1 MLSTEG
7 SLARPHTCIKITV
20 QVVDLPSPTL
30 TFSHHATL
38 IAIWTTHSRIEFKG
52 PVDP

>member
-7 SLARPHTCIKITV
+7 SFARLHTWIRITV
-20 QVVDLPSPTL
+20 QVVDLSSPML
-30 TFSHHATL
+30 SFSHHATL
-38 IAIWTTHSRIEFKG
+38 IAIWTTHSLIEFKC